1 MSWIT
6 LIIKTDA
13 AHAESLSDALM
24 EQGALSVDIHDAAAD
39 TQDEQLL
46 FGEPGEPSEEIWRNA
61 EVSALFNNDVDVEE
75 ILRNVIYALQLD
87 NPPSYRLESVE
98 EQDWV
103 RLTQSQFEPI
113 QISPR
118 LWIVPTWHQ
127 SPDPSAINLILD
139 PGLAFGT
146 GSHPTTQLCLS
157 WLDQNVRQG
166 DRLIDYGCGSGILA
180 IAALKLGADHV
191 IGIDIDPQ
199 ALKASQA
206 NALSNHCD
214 PARFVFATTHRVA
227 ENDLTADE
235 QVDVVVA
242 NILAN
247 PLMVLAPI
255 LSQSVRKGGS
265 IVLSGVLQEQAEEV
279 RNVYQPWFDMNIAN
293 EQAGWVLLTGIK
305 K

>member
-6 LIIKTDA
+6 LIIKADA
-13 AHAESLSDALM
+13 VHAELLSEALI

-39 TQDEQLL
+39 TPDEQLL
-46 FGEPGEPSEEIWRNA
+46 FGEPGEPSEAIWQNA
-61 EVSALFNNDVDVEE
+61 EVSALFDKDANLDE
-75 ILRNVIYALQLD
+75 IMRNVTRTAHLD
-87 NPPSYRLESVE
+87 RQPCYRLEHVE

-127 SPDPSAINLILD
+127 SPDSTAINLILD

-146 GSHPTTQLCLS
+146 GSHPTTQLCLG
-157 WLDQNVRQG
+157 WLDQNLQQG

-180 IAALKLGADHV
+180 IAALKLGAAHV
-191 IGIDIDPQ
+191 TGIDIDPQ
-199 ALKASQA
+199 AIKASQE
-206 NALSNHCD
+206 NASRNHCD
-214 PARFVFATTHRVA
+214 PARFVFSTRYRAA
-227 ENDLTADE
+227 AKDLKSNE

-247 PLMVLAPI
+247 PLIMLAPV
-255 LSQSVRKGGS
+255 LSQAIRKEGR

-279 RNVYQPWFDMNIAN
+279 NNVYQQWFDMCIAN
-293 EQAGWVLLTGIK
+293 KQEDWVLLTGVRK
-305 K
+305 

>member
-6 LIIKTDA
+6 LIIKADA
-13 AHAESLSDALM
+13 VHADLLSEALI

-39 TQDEQLL
+39 TPDEQLL
-46 FGEPGEPSEEIWRNA
+46 FGEPGEPSEAIWQNA
-61 EVSALFNNDVDVEE
+61 EVSALFDKDADIDE
-75 ILRNVIYALQLD
+75 IVLNVTRTAHLD
-87 NPPSYRLESVE
+87 RQPRYRLEHVE

-113 QISPR
+113 QISSR

-127 SPDPSAINLILD
+127 SPDPAAINLILD

-146 GSHPTTQLCLS
+146 GSHPTTQLCLG
-157 WLDQNVRQG
+157 WLDQNLQQG

-180 IAALKLGADHV
+180 IAALKLGAAHV
-191 IGIDIDPQ
+191 TGIDIDPQ
-199 ALKASQA
+199 AIKASQE
-206 NALSNHCD
+206 NASCNYCD
-214 PARFVFATTHRVA
+214 PARFVFSTRYRAA
-227 ENDLTADE
+227 AKDLESNE

-247 PLMVLAPI
+247 PLIMLAPV
-255 LSQSVRKGGS
+255 LSQAIRKEGH

-279 RNVYQPWFDMNIAN
+279 NNVYQQWFYMCIAN
-293 EQAGWVLLTGIK
+293 KQEDWVLLTGVRK
-305 K
+305 

>member
-6 LIIKTDA
+6 LIIKADA
-13 AHAESLSDALM
+13 VHAELLSEALI

-39 TQDEQLL
+39 TPDEQLL
-46 FGEPGEPSEEIWRNA
+46 FGEPGEPSEAIWQNA
-61 EVSALFNNDVDVEE
+61 EVSALFDKDANLDE
-75 ILRNVIYALQLD
+75 IMRNVTRTAHLD
-87 NPPSYRLESVE
+87 RQPRYRLEHVE

-113 QISPR
+113 QISSR

-127 SPDPSAINLILD
+127 SPDPAAINLILD

-146 GSHPTTQLCLS
+146 GSHPTTQLCLD
-157 WLDQNVRQG
+157 WLDQNLQQG

-180 IAALKLGADHV
+180 IAALKLGAAHV
-191 IGIDIDPQ
+191 TGIDIDPQ
-199 ALKASQA
+199 AIKASQE
-206 NALSNHCD
+206 NASCNHCD
-214 PARFVFATTHRVA
+214 PARFVFSTRYRAA
-227 ENDLTADE
+227 AKDLKSNE

-247 PLMVLAPI
+247 PLIMLAPV
-255 LSQSVRKGGS
+255 LSQAIRKEGR

-279 RNVYQPWFDMNIAN
+279 NNVYQQWFDMCIAN
-293 EQAGWVLLTGIK
+293 KQEDWVLLTGIRK
-305 K
+305 

>member
-6 LIIKTDA
+6 LIIKADA
-13 AHAESLSDALM
+13 AHAELLSEALI

-46 FGEPGEPSEEIWRNA
+46 FGEPGEPSEAIWQNA
-61 EVSALFNNDVDVEE
+61 EVSALFNKDADIDE
-75 ILRNVIYALQLD
+75 IMLNVTRTAQLD
-87 NPPSYRLESVE
+87 SQPNFRLEYVE

-103 RLTQSQFEPI
+103 RLTQSQFNPI

-127 SPDPSAINLILD
+127 SPDPAAINLILD

-146 GSHPTTQLCLS
+146 GSHPTTQLCLG
-157 WLDQNVRQG
+157 WLDQNLQQG

-180 IAALKLGADHV
+180 IAALKLGAGQV
-191 IGIDIDPQ
+191 TGIDIDPQ
-199 ALKASQA
+199 ALKASQE
-206 NALSNHCD
+206 NALRNGCD
-214 PARFVFATTHRVA
+214 PSRFIFATTHRVA
-227 ENDLTADE
+227 ERDLEPNE

-247 PLMVLAPI
+247 PLIMLAPI
-255 LSQSVRKGGS
+255 LSQATRKAGH
-265 IVLSGVLQEQAEEV
+265 IVLSGILQEQAEEV
-279 RNVYQPWFDMNIAN
+279 RTVYQQWFDMRISNAQ
-293 EQAGWVLLTGIK
+293 EGWVLLTGIK
-305 K
+305 R